1 MIEAKATD
9 VYVSVAHRLE
19 KMDTFKTS
27 VILPILD
34 ACEIFR

>member
-1 MIEAKATD
+1 MIEAEATD
-9 VYVSVAHRLE
+9 AYGSVAHRLE

-27 VILPILD
+27 VILTILD